1 MDLATLAVFAAASF
15 AVILVPGPTVT
26 VIVANS
32 LRHGAWAGW
41 MNIAGTQAGLAMMV
55 LIVALGLEAI
65 TTSLAFVFDWVRI
78 IGAVYLVWLGIQLL
92 RGDGSLSAGDGS
104 GPRSATTVGFFR
116 QGLLVIWS
124 NPKAL
129 IFLGAFL
136 PPFVSAEGDAF
147 LQTVGFG
154 LTFMVVGAIGD
165 GLYAVVAGRAGAML
179 TRSKIRTAEIFGGS
193 LLVAGGIWLGLS
205 RRLED
210 AS

>member
-1 MDLATLAVFAAASF
+1 MDFATLAVFVAASF

-65 TTSLAFVFDWVRI
+65 TTSLAFVFDWIRI
-78 IGAVYLVWLGIQLL
+78 VGALYLVWVGVQLL
-92 RGDGSLSAGDGS
+92 RGDGSLSAAGGS
-104 GPRSATTVGFFR
+104 GPSRATGWDFFR

-129 IFLGAFL
+129 VFFGAFL
-136 PPFVSAEGDAF
+136 PPFVSAEGNAL
-147 LQTVGFG
+147 LQTIALG
-154 LTFMVVGAIGD
+154 LVFMLVGAIGD
-165 GLYAVVAGRAGAML
+165 GFYAVVAGRAGALL
-179 TRSKIRTAEIFGGS
+179 TRSKVRMAEMFGGS
-193 LLVAGGIWLGLS
+193 LLIGGGIWLGLS
-205 RRLED
+205 RRLEN
-210 AS
+210 AP

>member
-1 MDLATLAVFAAASF
+1 MDFATLAVFVAASF

-65 TTSLAFVFDWVRI
+65 TTSLAFVFDWIRI
-78 IGAVYLVWLGIQLL
+78 AGALYLVWLGVQLL
-92 RGDGSLSAGDGS
+92 RGDGSLSAAGGS
-104 GPRSATTVGFFR
+104 GPSRATGWDFFR

-129 IFLGAFL
+129 VFFGAFL
-136 PPFVSAEGDAF
+136 PPFVSAEGNAF
-147 LQTVGFG
+147 LQTLSLG
-154 LTFMVVGAIGD
+154 LVFMLVGAIGD
-165 GLYAVVAGRAGAML
+165 GFYAVVAGRAGALL
-179 TRSKIRTAEIFGGS
+179 TRSKVRMAEMFGGS
-193 LLVAGGIWLGLS
+193 LLIGGGIWLGLS
-205 RRLED
+205 RRLEN
-210 AS
+210 AP